1 LRCGGCPVDL
11 VELLASLP
19 YVSKRFLEL
28 DRTPSTH
35 ECLEGGSRTEEWA
48 LTARANHLHLWVQPV
63 SRRPPAISRPDALAS
78 RVELP
83 HVFQKKRPATPHCE
97 PAPSQ
102 RLSVQLPATVDAR
115 LLFAATPLADQ
126 GFQSS
131 ESACISTSGA
141 TISVRSEMTHGDV
154 EFRNNPAP
162 DESDPGLLDARA
174 VNIPWYGRLLRIPF
188 RGGRLACFSGLRIVQ
203 GIPGGHEGELQC
215 EPPEMDARAGG
226 EHRIAEQSV
235 CDFVAKVRTDWTAE
249 QCAKLERHILSKNVN
264 DPLVLR
270 ECWEPDLVLAAF
282 SADSARALPSV

>member
-1 LRCGGCPVDL
+1 MTSAPLSSQQASMRWMPCGSGPTIGIATLRFETVLGV
-11 VELLASLP
+11 
-19 YVSKRFLEL
+19 

-126 GFQSS
+126 GFRL
-131 ESACISTSGA
+131 SACIQPVRRSL
-141 TISVRSEMTHGDV
+141 SVRDDSETLSSTTQH
-154 EFRNNPAP
+154 RT
-162 DESDPGLLDARA
+162 RA
-174 VNIPWYGRLLRIPF
+174 T
-188 RGGRLACFSGLRIVQ
+188 
-203 GIPGGHEGELQC
+203 
-215 EPPEMDARAGG
+215 
-226 EHRIAEQSV
+226 
-235 CDFVAKVRTDWTAE
+235 RT
-249 QCAKLERHILSKNVN
+249 S
-264 DPLVLR
+264 
-270 ECWEPDLVLAAF
+270 
-282 SADSARALPSV
+282 

>member
-1 LRCGGCPVDL
+1 VDL

-131 ESACISTSGA
+131 ESACISASGA

-174 VNIPWYGRLLRIPF
+174 VNIPWYGRYCESP
-188 RGGRLACFSGLRIVQ
+188 SGAA
-203 GIPGGHEGELQC
+203 GS
-215 EPPEMDARAGG
+215 RAS
-226 EHRIAEQSV
+226 AASV
-235 CDFVAKVRTDWTAE
+235 SC
-249 QCAKLERHILSKNVN
+249 
-264 DPLVLR
+264 R
-270 ECWEPDLVLAAF
+270 EF
-282 SADSARALPSV
+282 Q